1 MSKRN
6 TPSKTRSASP
16 GIPRYVKTPHHP
28 VGLLYSRLHH
38 GPGLPGEEALSGH
51 ASHGHA
57 SHGQQGKA
65 A

>member
-1 MSKRN
+1 MSKTS

-16 GIPRYVKTPHHP
+16 SIPRYVKTPHHP

-38 GPGLPGEEALSGH
+38 GPGLTDQETE
-51 ASHGHA
+51 HGQD
-57 SHGQQGKA
+57 SHGQSIQATTGKA